1 MKHLVSLSVAALG
14 LLALMLLVAQRP
26 AWGQNASAEEL
37 WMRGAQLYDQRDYRD
52 AFPML
57 MSAARMGHARAEALV
72 AIMFHQGIG
81 MPENDQAAAHW
92 FALAAAQGHRASE
105 YELGAM
111 YEEGEGGLPKD
122 ARKAAQ
128 LYAAS
133 ARQGF
138 DQAQFA
144 LGLSYEFG
152 AGVPRSRQ
160 TALYWLAQAA
170 RQGDGQAHWIYHWLS
185 RPSTPELQNEEQL
198 GKYIGS
204 QVARQYS
211 GASPGTARCPTHSA
225 FLSMQGRLLWYSQ
238 HPGCP

>member
-1 MKHLVSLSVAALG
+1 MKRLVALVSIATLTLVSGIFG
-14 LLALMLLVAQRP
+14 LAQP
-26 AWGQNASAEEL
+26 ARGQSAPAEQL
-37 WMRGAQLYDQRDYRD
+37 WERGVQYYEQRDYGD
-52 AFPML
+52 AFPLL
-57 MSAARMGHARAEALV
+57 MSAARMGHARAQGLV
-72 AIMFHQGIG
+72 AIMYHQGIG
-81 MPENDQAAAHW
+81 MAENDQAAAHW

-122 ARKAAQ
+122 ARKAAE

-152 AGVPRSRQ
+152 EGVSRNRQ

-170 RQGDGQAHWIYHWLS
+170 RQGDGQAHWIYDWLS
-185 RPSTPELQNEEQL
+185 RPSTPNFQNEEQL
-198 GKYIGS
+198 GNYIGS
-204 QVARQYS
+204 QVMQHYS
-211 GASPGTARCPTHSA
+211 GASPRAGGCPGHSG